1 MSDAVHG
8 SQKNHR
14 ALLVMLGTLLLVI
27 ISATI
32 LHRMAARGVID
43 LPALLGTSNRG
54 TLVSPPLALT
64 ELEMRVEL
72 AGVPD
77 YTALPPMW
85 SLLVVIDGACDDAC
99 RQHLYQTRQV
109 RIALGKETNR
119 VRRLL
124 LVGAERIELGLREWL
139 QREHD
144 DLLILHAPADQ
155 VARLRAEVGGVVQPA
170 YFIVDPQGWLM
181 MAYSSWQDPRD
192 LLTDMKFLLKYS
204 NG

>member
-14 ALLVMLGTLLLVI
+14 TLLVMLGTLALVI

-32 LHRMAARGVID
+32 LHRLAVRGVID

-54 TLVSPPLALT
+54 TLVSPPLALA
-64 ELEMRVEL
+64 EMEVRAEL

-85 SLLVVIDGACDDAC
+85 SLLVAIDGACDDAC

-109 RIALGKETNR
+109 RIALGRETDR

-124 LVGAERIELGLREWL
+124 LVNAEGIELGLREWL
-139 QREHD
+139 QREHG

-181 MAYSSWQDPRD
+181 MAYSPRQDPRD
-192 LLTDMKFLLKYS
+192 LLADMKFLLKYS